1 MTTVTLREHSKV
13 PSEPLKLSQKDL
25 DWIINENN
33 DEEKVHNQKKLEIIH
48 SAEGKVKLK
57 AKGCVGAISLPSG
70 IIINIEPKNPRL
82 KLFVKR

>member
-33 DEEKVHNQKKLEIIH
+33 DEEKVHNQKKLEID
-48 SAEGKVKLK
+48 VKLFLK
-57 AKGCVGAISLPSG
+57 SLDEAIRSLS
-70 IIINIEPKNPRL
+70 
-82 KLFVKR
+82 